1 MKSISKIFTRM
12 LAVAMLLATFTASAW
27 EITPTNQIDVDLQA
41 YLRTLY
47 GGTDKVVTTHFYNN
61 TEHLV
66 FVRITQL
73 STGLI
78 QKWHF
83 HSNKTKIG
91 GSYKENY
98 LFKFNL
104 ICPDGHSTTVKRH
117 ISLTKT
123 IWTPNRT
130 NPECAVPPPPPQPPP
145 NKTSISTIQSLYGPN
160 FTVERMLSN
169 RDLFRV
175 TCTVYPYCYMNDGT
189 GGDLFSWGVTYHS
202 NLQKIAHRARLISWT
217 FVAVRTKET
226 VTDQTA
232 KDDIDILVGMNLDGQ
247 PWQWVDYSWE
257 ERWRLWFN

>member
-1 MKSISKIFTRM
+1 M
-12 LAVAMLLATFTASAW
+12 LAVVMLLATFTASAW

-47 GGTDKVVTTHFYNN
+47 GGTDKIVTTHFYND

-66 FVRITQL
+66 FVVVSQL
-73 STGLI
+73 STGI
-78 QKWHF
+78 VKNWYF
-83 HSNKTKIG
+83 HSNNTRIG
-91 GSYKENY
+91 SSYISNY
-98 LFKFNL
+98 LFKFKL
-104 ICPDGHSTTVKRH
+104 KCPDGHSSTIKRH
-117 ISLTKT
+117 IELTKS
-123 IWTPNRT
+123 IWTPNSY
-130 NPECAVPPPPPQPPP
+130 NPSDVTGGVCGYVPPQ
-145 NKTSISTIQSLYGPN
+145 NQTSISTIQSLYGPN

-232 KDDIDILVGMNLDGQ
+232 KDNIDILVGMNLDGQ